1 MVEQGIIIT
10 ILVGLALVVLLLV
23 FSFVIPITGFIY
35 KRWIGVA
42 AGCLL
47 QPIIFAII
55 LGGTVTVVTYY
66 INRKYTVNRDAAMV
80 TVREQADSAKK
91 KTWFVKADGECFSV
105 TGDAY
110 ESLEFFEDDKVSLYD
125 VVPLDSFRVCLDDHI
140 VIRFDLTKRQVTAAD
155 YDTPMEVVNVDWDKF
170 KAYYAQQ

>member
-1 MVEQGIIIT
+1 M
-10 ILVGLALVVLLLV
+10 
-23 FSFVIPITGFIY
+23 
-35 KRWIGVA
+35 
-42 AGCLL
+42 
-47 QPIIFAII
+47 
-55 LGGTVTVVTYY
+55 
-66 INRKYTVNRDAAMV
+66 
-80 TVREQADSAKK
+80 
-91 KTWFVKADGECFSV
+91 KADGECFSV

-155 YDTPMEVVNVDWDKF
+155 YDTPMEVVNVDWDKV